1 MLTPDESRALAVL
14 AVLVAAGAGLTVL
27 EARHPDVLALTLGD
41 SLALGF
47 SARAPVDAPTASSLP
62 ADAPPADSGATR
74 SDRDRTAPADTTART
89 AYAADGRLDLNRASA
104 DELES
109 LPGIGPKTAERIVAD
124 RLKRGRFRTVKDLG
138 RVKGIG
144 PKTLARLAPHLTVE
158 PARKR

>member
-1 MLTPDESRALAVL
+1 MLTPDESRTLAVL

-27 EARHPDVLALTLGD
+27 EARRPDVLALTLGD
-41 SLALGF
+41 SLSLGF
-47 SARAPVDAPTASSLP
+47 TTPAPVEAPADAPTAKSSP
-62 ADAPPADSGATR
+62 GDSGAT
-74 SDRDRTAPADTTART
+74 SPGPDRAAPADSTVKT

-124 RLKRGRFRTVKDLG
+124 RLKRGRFRSVKDLG

-144 PKTLARLAPHLTVE
+144 PKTLARVAPHLTVE
-158 PARKR
+158 AAGKR